1 MNRNGIQIQGI
12 IAAWYQDGQDS
23 TCDAL
28 HAVTQAVEA
37 GDIPRSLMTAVKW
50 ENMAQTRSQ
59 CGAADMFSRIPQ
71 WLLDEMGK
79 QLDAMKA

>member
-12 IAAWYQDGQDS
+12 VASWHQGGQDL

-28 HAVTQAVEA
+28 HDVTQAVEA
-37 GDIPRSLMTAVKW
+37 GKIPRSLMTAVKW
-50 ENMAQTRSQ
+50 ENIAETRSQ
-59 CGAADMFSRIPQ
+59 CGASDMFARIPQ

-79 QLDAMKA
+79 QLNKGTL